1 MYYIIYIYIYLLFI
15 YCILYIIYIIYIY
28 IYIYLCKYVYT
39 LLHIFIHALISE
51 KSNIFSISIT
61 HYLMF
66 LLKHPKEFK
75 GCLMVS
81 GNGTK
86 VEDISN

>member
-1 MYYIIYIYIYLLFI
+1 MYCIIYIYIIYLLDI
-15 YCILYIIYIIYIY
+15 KYYIIH
-28 IYIYLCKYVYT
+28 IYIYLCKYVYA

-51 KSNIFSISIT
+51 KSNILSISIT

-75 GCLMVS
+75 VCLRVS
-81 GNGTK
+81 GK
-86 VEDISN
+86 WDQI

>member
-1 MYYIIYIYIYLLFI
+1 MYCIIYIYIIYLLDII
-15 YCILYIIYIIYIY
+15 YYIIH

-51 KSNIFSISIT
+51 KSNILSISIT

-75 GCLMVS
+75 VCLRVS
-81 GNGTK
+81 GK
-86 VEDISN
+86 WDQI

>member
-1 MYYIIYIYIYLLFI
+1 MYCIIYIYIYYI
-15 YCILYIIYIIYIY
+15 SIGYYILYYTY

-51 KSNIFSISIT
+51 KSNILSISIT

-75 GCLMVS
+75 VCLRVS
-81 GNGTK
+81 GK
-86 VEDISN
+86 WDQI

>member
-1 MYYIIYIYIYLLFI
+1 MYCIIYIYIIYLLDI
-15 YCILYIIYIIYIY
+15 KYYIIH

-51 KSNIFSISIT
+51 KSNILSISIT

-75 GCLMVS
+75 VCLRVS
-81 GNGTK
+81 GK
-86 VEDISN
+86 WDQI